1 MTQPLPLEPAST
13 PRLLDNTHRRL
24 TIGITIGISVVGFET
39 LGVSTAMPSAARELE
54 GLSLYGWAFTALLL
68 GNLLG
73 IVFASGDAD
82 ERGPHRAYIVAF
94 IAFVAGLSIG
104 TASTTMP
111 ILVAT
116 RFVGGLGAGAL
127 SLLNWTL
134 IGRVYPESIRSR
146 MLAVASSAW
155 VIPGLIG
162 PAVSGWVA
170 DHLSWRWVF
179 AAPIL
184 PTAVVA
190 VLVLPVARRLGPP
203 DAVATTPTA
212 ERFWDSSRRDKGVA
226 ALYLTCGAAATLS
239 ALASDRWMVLAA
251 GVGFGG
257 SLLVL
262 GGRTLF
268 PRGTWRAE
276 SGLPAVVAT
285 YALLFAAF
293 TGVEAFLPLAL
304 NELRHLS
311 STWAGIILTCGTT
324 SWAVGSWT
332 QAHNPHR
339 WAEPTWRMG
348 ATALFGGG
356 ILGMMA
362 LTFEGLPTQLSYAA
376 WTLSAL
382 GMGLS
387 FSSVTEA
394 TFRMVGEHRVGLA
407 SGATQ
412 LAGTL
417 LAALATGVVGAT
429 VEGQHSSPTGFRIG
443 FVFCAA
449 LTGLAFFAGRSVPP
463 MASETEGSKSSA
475 SAFG

>member
-1 MTQPLPLEPAST
+1 VTQRRLPDTRST

-24 TIGITIGISVVGFET
+24 TIGISLGISVVGFET
-39 LGVSTAMPSAARELE
+39 LGVSTAMPSAARELH

-82 ERGPHRAYIVAF
+82 ARGPHRAYIVAF
-94 IAFVAGLSIG
+94 IAFVGGLSSG
-104 TASTTMP
+104 TAATTMP
-111 ILVAT
+111 ILIST

-127 SLLNWTL
+127 TLLNWTL
-134 IGRVYPESIRSR
+134 IGRIYPESIRSR

-162 PAVSGWVA
+162 PAASGWVA

-184 PTAVVA
+184 PTALVA

-203 DAVATTPTA
+203 EEVAAPPTG
-212 ERFWDSSRRDKGVA
+212 EHFWDSTGRSRGVA
-226 ALYLTCGAAATLS
+226 AILLTTGAAVTLS
-239 ALASDRWMVLAA
+239 ALASSHWLVLAV
-251 GVGFGG
+251 GVGFG
-257 SLLVL
+257 STLVVL

-268 PRGTWRAE
+268 PPGTWRAE
-276 SGLPAVVAT
+276 KGLPAVVAT

-293 TGVEAFLPLAL
+293 TGVESFLPLAL

-324 SWAVGSWT
+324 SWAMGSWM

-339 WAEPTWRMG
+339 WAEPTWRMA
-348 ATALFGGG
+348 ATALYGGG
-356 ILGMMA
+356 ILGMIA
-362 LTFEGLPTQLSYAA
+362 LTFEDIPTQYSYAA

-429 VEGQHSSPTGFRIG
+429 IEGQHSGPAGFRIG
-443 FVFCAA
+443 FVLCAA
-449 LTGLAFFAGRSVPP
+449 LTALAFFAGRAIPAMTNDATP
-463 MASETEGSKSSA
+463 
-475 SAFG
+475 